1 MKRIFPII
9 TFLITL
15 SLLGLIFFQYLW
27 LRSARDIKVQQLEE
41 NIIKATGEAASRMVD
56 ENVPIPLKKKP
67 FSFGQE
73 KFLIDLK
80 NLIDEKIKSEEKL
93 FNTDKV
99 EFQYISDELSIILE
113 WFKKHLADRAFKIK
127 K

>member
-56 ENVPIPLKKKP
+56 EN
-67 FSFGQE
+67 F
-73 KFLIDLK
+73 
-80 NLIDEKIKSEEKL
+80 
-93 FNTDKV
+93 
-99 EFQYISDELSIILE
+99 
-113 WFKKHLADRAFKIK
+113 
-127 K
+127 